1 MSRVVLLSLSEN
13 QVRAHCSDSDVG
25 VSAIE
30 SLHDG
35 GVQLVCMGAEATELI
50 REKLKK
56 HLIVGDVVRE
66 RRRPRTPMR

>member
-1 MSRVVLLSLSEN
+1 MSRVVLLSLSEK
-13 QVRAHCSDSDVG
+13 QVRAHCSDDDVG

-35 GVQLVCMGAEATELI
+35 GVRLVCMGGKGAELI

-56 HLIVGDVVRE
+56 HLIEGNVVRE
-66 RRRPRTPMR
+66 RHRPRTPMW